1 MAADWVGFCSRVDDL
16 TVNEPH
22 VDVMFGDGRRH
33 RVTVKDEGDSYL
45 IGGYVVRRAVVTS
58 VPDLPVMAWTRN
70 RATQLVGFRIDRRL
84 RLTGEAWLP
93 KEELTREEFQLYLR
107 RVAYECDRF
116 EYILSGSDAE

>member
-1 MAADWVGFCSRVDDL
+1 MAADWVRLCSQAEDL
-16 TVNEPH
+16 AVSEPH

-45 IGGYVVRRAVVTS
+45 ISGCVARQAVVTS
-58 VPDLPVMAWTRN
+58 IHDLPVRAWTRN

-84 RLTGEAWLP
+84 RLVGEAWLP
-93 KEELTREEFQLYLR
+93 KEGITREEFQLYLR

-116 EYILSGSDAE
+116 EYLLSGRDAE